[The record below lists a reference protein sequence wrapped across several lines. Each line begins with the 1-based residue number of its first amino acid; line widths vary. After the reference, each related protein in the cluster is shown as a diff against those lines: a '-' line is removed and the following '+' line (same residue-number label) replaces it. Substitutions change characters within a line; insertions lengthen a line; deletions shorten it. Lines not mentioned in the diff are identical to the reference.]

1 MAHFGYRL
9 FVDVTED
16 QKRAL
21 CAAIS
26 TASVIVKPHSSSLAF
41 IKGACTV
48 GLYSLFRAMVST
60 NIDHALLIGYGMK
73 MPYADALFL
82 DHLNEPNHRKRFD
95 IGRNI
100 VTESIPVFSI
110 TAEHCLAKVYPMF
123 GNLGAGC
130 GSTSLE
136 LPATRNEVQSATI
149 KYYLRVLH
157 HIKAFVITMDI
168 LKLSGVCEL
177 S

>member
-1 MAHFGYRL
+1 
-9 FVDVTED
+9 
-16 QKRAL
+16 
-21 CAAIS
+21 
-26 TASVIVKPHSSSLAF
+26 
-41 IKGACTV
+41 
-48 GLYSLFRAMVST
+48 
-60 NIDHALLIGYGMK
+60 MK
-73 MPYADALFL
+73 TPYADTLFL
-82 DHLNEPNHRKRFD
+82 DHLNELNHRKRFD

-136 LPATRNEVQSATI
+136 LPATCNEVQSATI

-157 HIKAFVITMDI
+157 HIKAFGITMDI